1 MASITDKE
9 FPMPLLAPT
18 HQLTNPVTAF
28 VHCGDRKKLECLNRG
43 SILTPTAAPDRA
55 GMIEATCGD
64 RFVIV
69 FRRDLEDSS
78 IEVG

>member
-1 MASITDKE
+1 
-9 FPMPLLAPT
+9 MPLLT
-18 HQLTNPVTAF
+18 TSHQLTNPVTAF
-28 VHCGDRKKLECLNRG
+28 VYRGGRKKLECLNPG
-43 SILTPTAAPDRA
+43 SILIPTAAPDRA

-78 IEVG
+78 IEMG